1 MKIALVVGHEL
12 RAQGG
17 SNVDGTTE
25 YMFNDKLAQMI
36 APLLINAGLEPVI
49 VYRNG
54 VSYRRLP
61 KRINNVN
68 PDLTI
73 SLHCNAFNRKATGSE
88 VLHFVGSERS
98 AKLAGF
104 IQKEVV
110 KALGL
115 SDRGLRPVNT
125 AHKGRKGDRGGWL
138 CKKTL
143 SPTVIVEPFF
153 IDNNQDL
160 ATARGKL
167 QELAQAITNGVL
179 TYEKA

>member
-1 MKIALVVGHEL
+1 MKIALVVGHEP

-25 YMFNDKLAQMI
+25 YTFNNELAQMI
-36 APLLINAGLEPVI
+36 ALLLIEAGFEPAI
-49 VYRNG
+49 IYRKG
-54 VSYRRLP
+54 TTYRQLP
-61 KRINNVN
+61 KRINKVK
-68 PDLTI
+68 PDLTV
-73 SLHCNAFNRKATGSE
+73 SLHCNAFNCLATGSE
-88 VLHFVGSERS
+88 VLHFVGSHRGQ
-98 AKLAGF
+98 KLARL
-104 IQKEVV
+104 IQREVV
-110 KALGL
+110 NALGL
-115 SDRGLRPVNT
+115 PDRGLRPVNT
-125 AHKGRKGDRGGWL
+125 AHKGRRGDRGGWL

-179 TYEKA
+179 NYAKA